1 MDDQIVLIRFP
12 LSTTGES
19 RRHRKEG
26 AVSSH
31 PCQIRTPL
39 PLRQGHNEKDS
50 LSLGTVF
57 FLLAAAYSLGEVNY
71 FLKGIV
77 QRTFNLTPFAGIAV
91 GNILFS
97 CVLLLAISSIK
108 RQVSTSKVIACVY
121 VVFGLVASFS
131 MFFYFMLPFHPSSI
145 ARSNALSPE
154 SHIAMTGALM
164 VALGLSAFLPAR
176 RQA

>member
-1 MDDQIVLIRFP
+1 MDDQIVLIVSHFQQRA
-12 LSTTGES
+12 
-19 RRHRKEG
+19 KVEG
-26 AVSSH
+26 IGKRALFQAILAKFGRLYHSVKVTMKK
-31 PCQIRTPL
+31 IV
-39 PLRQGHNEKDS
+39 

-108 RQVSTSKVIACVY
+108 TQVSTSKVVACVY

-131 MFFYFMLPFHPSSI
+131 MFFYFMLPFLPSSI